1 MNFVVVLLCL
11 LDITQ
16 FLVTV
21 PLVVFSVVVFF
32 VVARGFVFV
41 FAFNLLL
48 AVVVVG
54 GRYGSFF
61 KLGLLVAV
69 VVLVLQLL

>member
-21 PLVVFSVVVFF
+21 SLVVFSVVVFF

-54 GRYGSFF
+54 GR
-61 KLGLLVAV
+61 
-69 VVLVLQLL
+69 